1 MKKKHELTYEDF
13 LRINTQINE
22 DNYHLDS
29 DEQVEKYAKDQYS
42 EYRWALRRNEGSTVH
57 LQALVDYIEDD
68 ENSIRPEYREF
79 LDILFESL
87 TIPVID

>member
-1 MKKKHELTYEDF
+1 MKKHELTYEDF

-29 DEQVEKYAKDQYS
+29 DEQVEKYAKAQYS
-42 EYRWALRRNEGSTVH
+42 EYRWALRRNEGSTVQ
-57 LQALVDYIEDD
+57 LQALADYINDD

-79 LDILFESL
+79 LDTLFESL
-87 TIPVID
+87 TIEITD